1 MVSHAL
7 ESSPRPSLGNAQT
20 LRDLVALAKPRITFF
35 VAITT
40 WGGLELAKRAGVSVP
55 SSVLF
60 GALLGVC
67 LIVAG
72 ANALNMY
79 IERDIDAR
87 MERTAKR
94 PLPSGRMAPKVA
106 LFTGIALSV
115 AAVPVLLLLVNVLTA
130 FLAVLANLLYVLAYT
145 PLKQKSHYA
154 LLVGAVPGAIPPL
167 LGWTAATGRMD
178 AAGLVLF
185 GILFL
190 WQVPHFLAITL
201 FRREE
206 YARAGLVVM
215 PHVASDDTVRR
226 SMANFSLA
234 QLLVSLLLVPIGVAH
249 TGYFIA
255 AALLG
260 GGFLALVTLGWIR
273 KLEIPWAKRVFFASL
288 FYIVAMMAS
297 LASGI

>member
-1 MVSHAL
+1 MSSHVL
-7 ESSPRPSLGNAQT
+7 PQSSTRSSPLQAV
-20 LRDLVALAKPRITFF
+20 RDLVALTKPRITVF
-35 VAITT
+35 VALTT
-40 WGGLELAKRAGVSVP
+40 AGGLALAARSGVFVSRATYTA
-55 SSVLF
+55 
-60 GALLGVC
+60 ALAGVC

-79 IERDIDAR
+79 IERDIDSR
-87 MERTAKR
+87 MDRTMNR
-94 PLPSGRMAPKVA
+94 PLPSGRMLPRTA
-106 LFTGIALSV
+106 LITGLTLSLL
-115 AAVPVLLLLVNVLTA
+115 AVPVLGLFVNVLTA

-145 PLKQKSHYA
+145 PMKQKSHYA

-167 LGWTAATGRMD
+167 LGWTAATARLD

-201 FRREE
+201 FRRDD

-215 PHVASDDTVRR
+215 PHVASDETVRR

-234 QLLVSLLLVPIGVAH
+234 LLLVSLLLFPIGVAH
-249 TGYFIA
+249 VGYLIIA
-255 AALLG
+255 GALG
-260 GGFLALVTLGWIR
+260 ASFLALVATGWLRSSGIR
-273 KLEIPWAKRVFFASL
+273 WAKQMFFASL
-288 FYIVAMMAS
+288 IYIVAMMAA

>member
-1 MVSHAL
+1 MNAIAHA
-7 ESSPRPSLGNAQT
+7 SPTQA
-20 LRDLVALAKPRITFF
+20 LRDLVALTKPRITFF
-35 VAITT
+35 VALTT
-40 WGGLELAKRAGVSVP
+40 AGGLALAARSGIFITHTTTVA
-55 SSVLF
+55 
-60 GALLGVC
+60 ALLGVC

-72 ANALNMY
+72 ANALNMF
-79 IERDIDAR
+79 IERDIDGN
-87 MERTAKR
+87 MDRTKQR

-106 LFTGIALSV
+106 LATGLLLSAL
-115 AAVPVLLLLVNVLTA
+115 AVPVLALFVNVLTA

-145 PLKQKSHYA
+145 PMKQKSHYA

-201 FRREE
+201 FRRDE

-234 QLLVSLLLVPIGVAH
+234 QLLVSLLLVPMGVAR
-249 TGYFIA
+249 TGYLVIA
-255 AALLG
+255 GTVGLL
-260 GGFLALVTLGWIR
+260 FFALVTHGWLR
-273 KLEIPWAKRVFFASL
+273 GAGIPWAKRVFFASL
-288 FYIVAMMAS
+288 IYIVAMMAA